1 MPKKKTEDK
10 KEEKETK
17 VDEKIGEKTEA
28 EIEKAKKEI
37 AKKAKKLAEKIEIKD
52 KKDIKAEVEASKK
65 KRAEGVLFPLD
76 DYVKYSAHLG
86 TKAVTPHMRQ
96 FVYRRRADGIAVLN
110 TTFIDQGLKEAAEF
124 LKGFKAEDIFL
135 ACKREAGWPAVKK
148 FSELTGMKVFTGRYP
163 PGVMT
168 NIKLEN
174 FIEPKVVV
182 VCDPF
187 PDKNAIEDALR
198 VGIPVLS
205 LCDSNNKIKDLDLI
219 IPCNNKGKKSLG
231 LVFWLLARE
240 VLKQKGIIKS
250 NEEFKTDLEQ
260 FAPD

>member
-1 MPKKKTEDK
+1 MTEEQQGDYLVPVEEFLKAGVHIGTKFKTEPMRPFIY
-10 KEEKETK
+10 
-17 VDEKIGEKTEA
+17 KIR
-28 EIEKAKKEI
+28 
-37 AKKAKKLAEKIEIKD
+37 
-52 KKDIKAEVEASKK
+52 S
-65 KRAEGVLFPLD
+65 
-76 DYVKYSAHLG
+76 
-86 TKAVTPHMRQ
+86 
-96 FVYRRRADGIAVLN
+96 DGLAVLN
-110 TTFIDQGLKEAAEF
+110 IQKINDHIELAAKFIAQYDSKDVL
-124 LKGFKAEDIFL
+124 I
-135 ACKREAGWPAVKK
+135 ACRRENGWPAVKK
-148 FSELTGMKVFTGRYP
+148 FSELTGVKVFTGRYP

-250 NEEFKTDLEQ
+250 NEEFKTDLEE